1 MNIMKNVKEV
11 IVMLKIKDRVINN
24 GLKGQIID
32 IKEADNIPGNPKLYL
47 IKYPL
52 FTFKNPFKRKLWT
65 FGFDLE
71 KVESDE

>member
-1 MNIMKNVKEV
+1 MEK
-11 IVMLKIKDRVINN
+11 LKIGDKVRNIRLI
-24 GLKGQIID
+24 GTIID
-32 IKEADNIPGNPKLYL
+32 IKVIDDIPGNPKCYL

-71 KVESDE
+71 KID